1 MNSLCS
7 GIARRRLDLG
17 QSLSSFHKRSI
28 VSGRAVHIVST
39 SVRVQ
44 CCELRRHVRPVSA
57 IERESHFSNTLRMDS
72 TSHPCTKYKSDYTV
86 GTDTPVLKVRQR

>member
-17 QSLSSFHKRSI
+17 HSLSSFHMRLI

-39 SVRVQ
+39 SVRFQ
-44 CCELRRHVRPVSA
+44 YCELRRHLQPVSV
-57 IERESHFSNTLRMDS
+57 IER
-72 TSHPCTKYKSDYTV
+72 
-86 GTDTPVLKVRQR
+86 